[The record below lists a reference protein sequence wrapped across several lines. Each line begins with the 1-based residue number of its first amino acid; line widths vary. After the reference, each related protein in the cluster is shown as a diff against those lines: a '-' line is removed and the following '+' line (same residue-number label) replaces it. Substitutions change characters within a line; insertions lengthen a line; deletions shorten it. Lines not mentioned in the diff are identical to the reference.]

1 MKILI
6 HDYPGHPFQVQL
18 SRKLA
23 ERGHQVLH
31 LYAGYNITPR
41 GELTRR
47 DNDPITF
54 AISPIF
60 IRKPLQKY
68 NFLNRWFQERE
79 YGGLLSEEIAKFKPD
94 LVISA
99 NTPLDAQKLALNT
112 AQKNGSRFIFWLQD
126 VIGIASH
133 RILREKLPIIGDI
146 IGKYYLQLE
155 KTLLRGSDHIVLIT
169 EGFQS
174 LMLDWGIN
182 NENTS
187 VIPNWAPLEDIS
199 PNPKANTWSKEQ
211 GLADKFCYMYTGT
224 LGMKHNPSFLLELA
238 LKYKDNDQVRV
249 VVISEGPGADW
260 LKLKKDEL
268 NLTKLLILP
277 YQPFEILPLVMASAD
292 VLIALLEAE
301 AGIFSVPS
309 KVLTYLCTQRPLL
322 IAVPGENLAARIV
335 QKNDAGFVVPPGN
348 THLFLTKA
356 EVLYNNVDLRQRLAR
371 NGRTYAENT
380 FDIDHIADQF
390 EEIIRNL
397 QLR

>member
-41 GELTRR
+41 GELTKRE
-47 DNDPITF
+47 NDPITF

-68 NFLNRWFQERE
+68 SFLNRWFQERE
-79 YGGLLSEEIAKFKPD
+79 YGKLLEGEIVKFNPD

-99 NTPLDAQKLALNT
+99 NTPLDAQRMALYT
-112 AQKNGSRFIFWLQD
+112 TQKNGIRFIFWLQD
-126 VIGIASH
+126 IIGIASH
-133 RILREKLPIIGDI
+133 RVLRDKLPIIGDF
-146 IGKYYLQLE
+146 IGKYYLRLE
-155 KTLLRGSDHIVLIT
+155 KTLLRGSDHVVLIT
-169 EGFQS
+169 EDFQP

-199 PNPKANTWSKEQ
+199 PKPKENIWSKEH

-224 LGMKHNPSFLLELA
+224 LGMKHNPGLLLELA
-238 LKYKDNDQVRV
+238 MKYQDTNEVRV

-268 NLTKLLILP
+268 NLTKFILLP

-301 AGIFSVPS
+301 AGVFSVPS
-309 KVLTYLCTQRPLL
+309 KVLTYLCTQRSLL
-322 IAVPGENLAARIV
+322 IAVPEENLAARIV
-335 QKNDAGFVVPPGN
+335 QKNEAGFVIPPGN
-348 THLFLTKA
+348 TESFLSKA
-356 EVLYNNVDLRQRLAR
+356 EVLYNNIDLRQQFAR

-380 FDIDHIADQF
+380 FDIDLIADQF
-390 EEIIRNL
+390 DGIFSEISEL
-397 QLR
+397 